1 MLTHGLSFSG
11 ELKFEYFLTRGY
23 SSATKGIWLK
33 YFGMWNICTGHWCR
47 GSNCIFVDSNSVLGI
62 FIELFLILL
71 NIIYPSKADRCAMTH
86 WCAMKKLQLCH
97 ENFRK
102 SLIYIFVMFK
112 RQFFKYCRK
121 KIKKIKNSSISKV
134 IFPKFFCNLAKEIF
148 KPGGKKRFWEKYL
161 SVRLLPNLI

>member
-11 ELKFEYFLTRGY
+11 ELEFEYFLRKGY

-33 YFGMWNICTGHWCR
+33 YFSMWNICTGHWCR
-47 GSNCIFVDSNSVLGI
+47 GSNCVFEDSNSVLGI
-62 FIELFLILL
+62 FLELFLILL

-102 SLIYIFVMFK
+102 LLFYIFVMFE

-121 KIKKIKNSSISKV
+121 REKITFSIRKF
-134 IFPKFFCNLAKEIF
+134 IFPKLFCNLAKEIF
-148 KPGGKKRFWEKYL
+148 KLGGGGGDLGK
-161 SVRLLPNLI
+161 NT